1 MKARASGEPAKAAD
15 EIPPG
20 RAPLFQRLHMNGDHR
35 ALAEAGAQAAFDV
48 DRQGV
53 GARHGHRP
61 VHADVHFDG
70 NRGSE
75 AARSGG
81 GRVADPGSGGD
92 APR

>member
-1 MKARASGEPAKAAD
+1 MKARASGEPAKAAN

-53 GARHGHRP
+53 GVP
-61 VHADVHFDG
+61 
-70 NRGSE
+70 S
-75 AARSGG
+75 
-81 GRVADPGSGGD
+81 
-92 APR
+92 